1 MTKTYENFESS
12 AINSV
17 TIEDNVVKV
26 VYNSNIDKE
35 YTFNCVNI
43 EEFEQQLSEQL
54 IGVEMKDNTVS
65 VGRFINQQ
73 IKNQVLVEN
82 K

>member
-1 MTKTYENFESS
+1 MTKTYDKLNSS
-12 AINSV
+12 AISSI

-73 IKNQVLVEN
+73 IKNQVLVES